1 MSSPN
6 HRLLVAGDWNIL
18 HGYGEYGDSY
28 FRDRY
33 ATVFARAE
41 ALGPGI
47 GEGDPAWREF
57 LRRQAASIVAC
68 DFFTVESVFLRRYY
82 VLFFIARVLR

>member
-1 MSSPN
+1 
-6 HRLLVAGDWNIL
+6 VADAIRVGL
-18 HGYGEYGDSY
+18 
-28 FRDRY
+28 DRV
-33 ATVFARAE
+33 VFD
-41 ALGPGI
+41 ALGSETLEECVEPGN

-57 LRRQAASIVAC
+57 LRGQAASIVAC